1 MTLASRDTDGVRLI
15 TVTETR
21 IDAALGIRFK
31 DAMRQAMA
39 DGHDRIVLDLSGV
52 VFIDSSGL
60 GAVVAA
66 MKALETGRRLDLCG
80 LGGTVEKVFRL
91 TRLDTVFRIYPT
103 AEAALSAT
111 DS

>member
-21 IDAALGIRFK
+21 IDAALAIRFK

-39 DGHDRIVLDLSGV
+39 GGPDRIVLDLSGV

-66 MKALETGRRLDLCG
+66 MKALEPGRRLYLCG